1 MRGVLVDA
9 GPLVAILDAD
19 DDFHEQCVETLRQIR
34 EPMITVWPALTE
46 ASHLVA
52 SNPARDRLLEIVEQG
67 ALRIAPLEGRDLPR
81 MRALMEKYSDRPMD
95 LADAALVR
103 VAERDGLLTVFTID
117 RTDFSVYR
125 LHGSRRF
132 RLLP

>member
-19 DDFHEQCVETLRQIR
+19 DAFHETCVETLRQIR

-46 ASHLVA
+46 ATHLVG
-52 SNPARDRLLEIVEQG
+52 SHEARDRLLEIVEQG
-67 ALRIAPLEGRDLPR
+67 ALRIASLDGRDVPR
-81 MRALMEKYSDRPMD
+81 LRALMRKYRERPMD

-103 VAERDGLLTVFTID
+103 VGERDGFQTVFTID
-117 RTDFSVYR
+117 RADFAVYR
-125 LHGSRRF
+125 LHGSKRF
-132 RLLP
+132 QLLP

>member
-19 DDFHEQCVETLRQIR
+19 DAFHEACVATLRQIR

-46 ASHLVA
+46 ATHLVG
-52 SNPARDRLLEIVEQG
+52 SNDARDRVLQIIEQG
-67 ALRIAPLEGRDLPR
+67 DLRIASLDARDVPR
-81 MRALMEKYSDRPMD
+81 MRALMQKYGDRPMD

-103 VAERDGLLTVFTID
+103 VGEREGFQTVFTID
-117 RTDFSVYR
+117 RADFSVYR
-125 LHGSRRF
+125 LHGNRRF
-132 RLLP
+132 QLIP

>member
-19 DDFHEQCVETLRQIR
+19 DAFHEACVATLRDIR

-46 ASHLVA
+46 ATHLVG
-52 SNPARDRLLEIVEQG
+52 SNEARDRLLEIVEQG
-67 ALRIAPLEGRDLPR
+67 GLRIAPLDSRDVPR
-81 MRALMEKYSDRPMD
+81 MRALMQKYRDLPMD

-103 VAERDGLLTVFTID
+103 VGERDGFQTVFTID
-117 RTDFSVYR
+117 RTDFTAYR
-125 LHGSRRF
+125 LHGTRRF
-132 RLLP
+132 QVLP

>member
-19 DDFHEQCVETLRQIR
+19 EAFHEECVATLRDIR

-46 ASHLVA
+46 ATHLVG
-52 SNPARDRLLEIVEQG
+52 SNEARDRLLEIVEQG
-67 ALRIAPLEGRDLPR
+67 GLRIAPLDTRDVPR
-81 MRALMEKYSDRPMD
+81 MRALMQKYRDRPMD

-103 VAERDGLLTVFTID
+103 VGERDGFQTVFTID
-117 RTDFSVYR
+117 RTDFAVYR
-125 LHGSRRF
+125 LHGTRRF
-132 RLLP
+132 QVLP